1 MAPGRRG
8 VVYGATGAYDPIMST
23 RRHVLLALLLMVVA
37 SGGAA
42 YQATAATHAPAGDGL
57 RLFCPLH

>member
-1 MAPGRRG
+1 MVDEA
-8 VVYGATGAYDPIMST
+8 AGAYDPIVST

-42 YQATAATHAPAGDGL
+42 YQATAATHASAGDGV